1 MKPPAR
7 LWLWL
12 GIGLLLVVA
21 ITTVLQA
28 VNALIWQ
35 LSYLLPSWLVGPTL
49 LLLFGG
55 GALLLV
61 QLLWPWWQASRRGA
75 GPKAAA
81 GVVAPGNRQEAAQQ
95 NLAAIDQLLERI
107 RDDVQRE
114 ALRQERQRVAAELE
128 RGDLVVVVFGTGS
141 AGKTSLIRALLKD
154 VVGEVGAAMGSTDDC
169 RRYRLRLSNLP
180 RGLQL
185 VDTPGILE
193 AGSAGQERE
202 QRARGQAAQADLLLL
217 VVDGDLR
224 NAEQEVFDALARLG
238 KRLLLVLNKCDL
250 RGQEEERR
258 LLALLRRRGQGRIA
272 PEDVVP
278 ASAAPQSV
286 PMPGG
291 RPLQPPP
298 EIDAL
303 LRRIAQVLHSDG
315 EELIADNILLQS
327 RRLSDAGRQLLS
339 DQRQSDAETVV
350 DRYSW
355 ISAGVLAATPLP
367 VVDLLG
373 AAAVN
378 AQMVVEIGR
387 IYGVS
392 LSRASAQ
399 DLAVSVGR
407 TLASLG
413 VIKGGVSLIGSAL
426 SLNLPA
432 LLLTRAVQAVGA
444 GWLTRVA
451 GRSFITYFQQ
461 DQDWGTAASR
471 RWCSASTTS
480 TAVTPPCRPSSAPPS
495 AAWWNR
501 CSASRSRG
509 NCPRGRRSRDGA
521 EPQGLRRWRQQGA
534 AGIEHGD
541 QHQIGHRDGHRN
553 GAGDDRHPAAPGFGA
568 AHGSDAS
575 TTTARRCSSASPVWG
590 LPSTALR

>member
-12 GIGLLLVVA
+12 GGGLLVLVV
-21 ITTVLQA
+21 ITAVLQA
-28 VNALIWQ
+28 INNLVWQ
-35 LSYLLPSWLVGPTL
+35 LSYLLPAWLVGPFM

-55 GALLLV
+55 GALLMARV
-61 QLLWPWWQASRRGA
+61 AWPWLEGWRRGRRGDSNA
-75 GPKAAA
+75 GAS
-81 GVVAPGNRQEAAQQ
+81 APPPSNRQEAAQQ
-95 NLAAIDQLLERI
+95 QLQAVDQLLERI
-107 RDDVQRE
+107 RDAVQRE
-114 ALRQERQRVAAELE
+114 ALQQERARVAAELE

-154 VVGEVGAAMGSTDDC
+154 MVGQVGAAMGSTDAC
-169 RRYRLRLSNLP
+169 VSYRLRLNNLS
-180 RGLQL
+180 RGIRL

-193 AGSAGQERE
+193 AGDAGWRRE
-202 QRARGQAAQADLLLL
+202 QLARKQAAEADLLLL

-224 NAEQEVFDALARLG
+224 AAEQEVFTALAQLG

-250 RGQEEERR
+250 RGSEEERR
-258 LLALLRRRGQGRIA
+258 LLALLRRRCQGRIEA
-272 PEDVVP
+272 DDVLA

-291 RPLQPPP
+291 KPLQPAP
-298 EIDAL
+298 ELDGL

-315 EELIADNILLQS
+315 EELIADNILMQS
-327 RRLSDAGRQLLS
+327 RRLSDTGRRLLN
-339 DQRQSDAETVV
+339 DQRQQDAEAVV

-355 ISAGVLAATPLP
+355 ISAGVIAATPLP

-378 AQMVVEIGR
+378 AQMVMEIGR
-387 IYGVS
+387 IHGVS

-413 VIKGGVSLIGSAL
+413 VIKGGMGLISAAL
-426 SLNLPA
+426 SLNVPA
-432 LLLTRAVQAVGA
+432 LLLSRAVQAVGA

-461 DQDWGTAASR
+461 DQDWGDGGMQEVVQRQYDLNR
-471 RWCSASTTS
+471 RDSALQ
-480 TAVTPPCRPSSAPPS
+480 AFLS
-495 AAWWNR
+495 AAFNR
-501 CSASRSRG
+501 VV
-509 NCPRGRRSRDGA
+509 
-521 EPQGLRRWRQQGA
+521 EPLQRQQKR
-534 AGIEHGD
+534 E
-541 QHQIGHRDGHRN
+541 QLPPRPQ
-553 GAGDDRHPAAPGFGA
+553 DR
-568 AHGSDAS
+568 
-575 TTTARRCSSASPVWG
+575 R
-590 LPSTALR
+590 

>member
-1 MKPPAR
+1 MNTPGR

-12 GIGLLLVVA
+12 GIGLVIVVVLTA
-21 ITTVLQA
+21 VLQA

-35 LSYLLPSWLVGPTL
+35 LSYLLPAWMVGPAL
-49 LLLFGG
+49 LLLLGG
-55 GALLLV
+55 GGLLLV
-61 QLLWPWWQASRRGA
+61 RLLWPWLRASTRRR
-75 GPKAAA
+75 PAASA
-81 GVVAPGNRQEAAQQ
+81 VAPAAPSNRQEAAQQ
-95 NLAAIDQLLERI
+95 NLEAIDQLLERI

-114 ALRQERQRVAAELE
+114 ALRQERQRVAEELE
-128 RGDLVVVVFGTGS
+128 RGDLVLVVFGTGS
-141 AGKTSLIRALLKD
+141 AGKTSLIRALLQD
-154 VVGEVGAAMGSTDDC
+154 VVGEVGAAMGSTQEC
-169 RRYRLRLSNLP
+169 RRYRLRLRNLN

-193 AGSAGQERE
+193 AGSAGMERE
-202 QRARGQAAQADLLLL
+202 QLARVQAAQADLLVL

-224 NAEQEVFDALARLG
+224 QAEQEVFRALAQLG

-258 LLALLRRRGQGRIA
+258 LLQLLRRRCAGQIA
-272 PEDVVP
+272 AEDVVA

-291 RPLQPPP
+291 RPLQPAP
-298 EIDAL
+298 EIDGL

-315 EELIADNILLQS
+315 EELIADNILMQS
-327 RRLSDAGRQLLS
+327 RRLSEAGRQLLS
-339 DQRQSDAETVV
+339 DQRQHDAEAVV

-355 ISAGVLAATPLP
+355 ISAAVLAATPLP

-392 LSRASAQ
+392 LSRSAAQ

-413 VIKGGVSLIGSAL
+413 VIKGGLSLIGSAL
-426 SLNLPA
+426 TLNLPA
-432 LLLTRAVQAVGA
+432 MLLTRAVQSVGA

-461 DQDWGTAASR
+461 DQDWGDGGIQEVVQRQYDLNRRDSALQSFLAAAFSR
-471 RWCSASTTS
+471 
-480 TAVTPPCRPSSAPPS
+480 VV
-495 AAWWNR
+495 
-501 CSASRSRG
+501 
-509 NCPRGRRSRDGA
+509 
-521 EPQGLRRWRQQGA
+521 EPLQRQQKQG
-534 AGIEHGD
+534 
-541 QHQIGHRDGHRN
+541 Q
-553 GAGDDRHPAAPGFGA
+553 
-568 AHGSDAS
+568 
-575 TTTARRCSSASPVWG
+575 
-590 LPSTALR
+590 LPPRPPKG

>member
-286 PMPGG
+286 PMP
-291 RPLQPPP
+291 
-298 EIDAL
+298 
-303 LRRIAQVLHSDG
+303 
-315 EELIADNILLQS
+315 
-327 RRLSDAGRQLLS
+327 
-339 DQRQSDAETVV
+339 
-350 DRYSW
+350 
-355 ISAGVLAATPLP
+355 
-367 VVDLLG
+367 
-373 AAAVN
+373 
-378 AQMVVEIGR
+378 
-387 IYGVS
+387 
-392 LSRASAQ
+392 
-399 DLAVSVGR
+399 
-407 TLASLG
+407 
-413 VIKGGVSLIGSAL
+413 
-426 SLNLPA
+426 
-432 LLLTRAVQAVGA
+432 
-444 GWLTRVA
+444 
-451 GRSFITYFQQ
+451 
-461 DQDWGTAASR
+461 
-471 RWCSASTTS
+471 
-480 TAVTPPCRPSSAPPS
+480 
-495 AAWWNR
+495 
-501 CSASRSRG
+501 
-509 NCPRGRRSRDGA
+509 
-521 EPQGLRRWRQQGA
+521 
-534 AGIEHGD
+534 
-541 QHQIGHRDGHRN
+541 
-553 GAGDDRHPAAPGFGA
+553 
-568 AHGSDAS
+568 
-575 TTTARRCSSASPVWG
+575 
-590 LPSTALR
+590 

>member
-1 MKPPAR
+1 M
-7 LWLWL
+7 
-12 GIGLLLVVA
+12 LLVVA
-21 ITTVLQA
+21 VTTVLQA

-55 GALLLV
+55 GALLLA
-61 QLLWPWWQASRRGA
+61 QLLWPWWQASRRG
-75 GPKAAA
+75 GKQPPKAPVA
-81 GVVAPGNRQEAAQQ
+81 APGNRQEAAQQ

-169 RRYRLRLSNLP
+169 RRYRLRLTNLP

-202 QRARGQAAQADLLLL
+202 QRARSQAAQADLLLL

-258 LLALLRRRGQGRIA
+258 LLALLRRRCQGRIA

-291 RPLQPPP
+291 RPLQPAP

-339 DQRQSDAETVV
+339 DQRQSDAEAVV

-413 VIKGGVSLIGSAL
+413 VIKGGLSLIGSAL

-461 DQDWGTAASR
+461 DQDWGDGGVQEVVQRQYDLNR
-471 RWCSASTTS
+471 RDSALQ
-480 TAVTPPCRPSSAPPS
+480 AFLS
-495 AAWWNR
+495 AAF
-501 CSASRSRG
+501 SRVV
-509 NCPRGRRSRDGA
+509 
-521 EPQGLRRWRQQGA
+521 EPLQRQQKQGQLPPRPQ
-534 AGIEHGD
+534 E
-541 QHQIGHRDGHRN
+541 
-553 GAGDDRHPAAPGFGA
+553 P
-568 AHGSDAS
+568 
-575 TTTARRCSSASPVWG
+575 RRG
-590 LPSTALR
+590 

>member
-1 MKPPAR
+1 M
-7 LWLWL
+7 
-12 GIGLLLVVA
+12 LLVVA
-21 ITTVLQA
+21 VTTVLQA

-55 GALLLV
+55 GALLLA
-61 QLLWPWWQASRRGA
+61 QLLWPWWQASRRG
-75 GPKAAA
+75 GKHPPKAPVA
-81 GVVAPGNRQEAAQQ
+81 APGNRQEAAQQ

-169 RRYRLRLSNLP
+169 RRYRLRLTNLP

-202 QRARGQAAQADLLLL
+202 QRARSQAAQADLLLL

-258 LLALLRRRGQGRIA
+258 LLALLRRRCQGRIA

-291 RPLQPPP
+291 RPLQPAP

-339 DQRQSDAETVV
+339 DQRQSDAEAVV

-367 VVDLLG
+367 VLDLLG

-387 IYGVS
+387 IYGVT
-392 LSRASAQ
+392 LSKAAAQ
-399 DLAVSVGR
+399 ELAVSVGR

-413 VIKGGVSLIGSAL
+413 VIKGGLSLISSAL
-426 SLNLPA
+426 TLNLPA
-432 LLLTRAVQAVGA
+432 LLLSRAVQAVGA
-444 GWLTRVA
+444 AWLTRVA

-461 DQDWGTAASR
+461 DQDWGDGGIQEVVQRQYDLNR
-471 RWCSASTTS
+471 RDS
-480 TAVTPPCRPSSAPPS
+480 
-495 AAWWNR
+495 
-501 CSASRSRG
+501 
-509 NCPRGRRSRDGA
+509 
-521 EPQGLRRWRQQGA
+521 
-534 AGIEHGD
+534 
-541 QHQIGHRDGHRN
+541 
-553 GAGDDRHPAAPGFGA
+553 
-568 AHGSDAS
+568 
-575 TTTARRCSSASPVWG
+575 
-590 LPSTALR
+590 ALRSFLQAAFSRVVEPLQRRQGQLPPRPED

>member
-1 MKPPAR
+1 M
-7 LWLWL
+7 
-12 GIGLLLVVA
+12 LLVVA
-21 ITTVLQA
+21 VTTVLQA

-55 GALLLV
+55 GALLLA
-61 QLLWPWWQASRRGA
+61 QLFWPWWQASRRG
-75 GPKAAA
+75 GKQPPKAPMA
-81 GVVAPGNRQEAAQQ
+81 APGNRQEAAQQ

-169 RRYRLRLSNLP
+169 RRYRLRLTNLP

-202 QRARGQAAQADLLLL
+202 QRARSQAAQADLLLL

-258 LLALLRRRGQGRIA
+258 LLALLRRRCQGRIA

-291 RPLQPPP
+291 RPLQPAP

-339 DQRQSDAETVV
+339 DQRQSDAEAVV

-413 VIKGGVSLIGSAL
+413 VIKGGLSLIGSAL

-461 DQDWGTAASR
+461 DQDWGDGGVQEVVQRQYDLNR
-471 RWCSASTTS
+471 RDSALQ
-480 TAVTPPCRPSSAPPS
+480 AFLS
-495 AAWWNR
+495 AAF
-501 CSASRSRG
+501 SRVV
-509 NCPRGRRSRDGA
+509 
-521 EPQGLRRWRQQGA
+521 EPLQRQQKQGQLPPRPQ
-534 AGIEHGD
+534 E
-541 QHQIGHRDGHRN
+541 
-553 GAGDDRHPAAPGFGA
+553 P
-568 AHGSDAS
+568 
-575 TTTARRCSSASPVWG
+575 RRG
-590 LPSTALR
+590 